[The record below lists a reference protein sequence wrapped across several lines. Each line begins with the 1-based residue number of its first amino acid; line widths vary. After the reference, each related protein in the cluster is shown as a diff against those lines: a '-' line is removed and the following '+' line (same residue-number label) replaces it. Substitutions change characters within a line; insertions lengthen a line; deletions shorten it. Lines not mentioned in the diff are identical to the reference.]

1 MPSACCTPRSSV
13 SESRPPLIKNS
24 SHVHRLQPRQT
35 RTFELQKNKYFN
47 VSSAQ
52 GTKPDGLV
60 QPPENPPQLF
70 PSSGAERVSQ
80 HLYLGSPAAR
90 KEMREMPGCPLTS
103 SSRTLNQFLNWVS
116 CQVMEQ
122 ALLYQLYALF
132 QTVMWMCGDVWTVLQ
147 RQQGADHPRS
157 LHPLCTEV
165 LKDGADCTGIG
176 QEHDKGPQGSQG
188 SPRIPLLPLS
198 EHHDPKSSGQQACVT
213 TFPCGF
219 LNSCYSYNAS

>member
-1 MPSACCTPRSSV
+1 MRGHQTGEFFRLLSFVSQTFCFIRGKNHSTDHVGRDHRLPSACCTPRSSV

-35 RTFELQKNKYFN
+35 RTFELQKNKYFS

-52 GTKPDGLV
+52 CAKPDGLV

-122 ALLYQLYALF
+122 ALLYRLYALF
-132 QTVMWMCGDVWTVLQ
+132 QTVMVRGCVDS
-147 RQQGADHPRS
+147 AP
-157 LHPLCTEV
+157 E
-165 LKDGADCTGIG
+165 AA
-176 QEHDKGPQGSQG
+176 GS
-188 SPRIPLLPLS
+188 
-198 EHHDPKSSGQQACVT
+198 
-213 TFPCGF
+213 
-219 LNSCYSYNAS
+219 